1 MRFLK
6 WAFYAIS
13 FNPEI
18 DKKKKEKKNERKGH
32 KVKDR
37 RKSMKIDWKENIYR

>member
-18 DKKKKEKKNERKGH
+18 DKKKKKRKMREKAT